1 MLFRTGFKGV
11 VRIDLPK
18 ALHRIAAPTDL
29 SEPLLY
35 MAGKRGARYPEN
47 ENFPVLNSGQS
58 EISHL
63 LRDGP
68 GCSKLLVGSLQTGSH
83 HFSVVIFIATA
94 DAVAGVGKSA
104 APKSPWTSVTH
115 IPEELRELW
124 VATDRQTETVVLQEG
139 FLIVHPPSGVLVA
152 GSNHRMRA
160 AMTRQLEPLTQ
171 HMRLPP
177 DEHVPM
183 DPPHFNAYLTTIK
196 RAQYLTKL
204 VQQALSPHNQT
215 GASMPTMNEI
225 PQPMEIETMVDTA
238 AEGYGTHRGQGVP
251 HMVPGATLQ
260 SGEHLLTR
268 PPSALTYA
276 VRRLRLHYQDGLRL
290 SNAMHQMAANYSNSQ
305 EAQLIA
311 GLLDPFDRFLTHPLG
326 LLNSEYPE

>member
-1 MLFRTGFKGV
+1 
-11 VRIDLPK
+11 
-18 ALHRIAAPTDL
+18 
-29 SEPLLY
+29 
-35 MAGKRGARYPEN
+35 MAGKRGARHPEN

-152 GSNHRMRA
+152 GSNNRMRA

-171 HMRLPP
+171 HTRLPH
-177 DEHVPM
+177 DENVPM
-183 DPPHFNAYLTTIK
+183 NPPHFEAYLTTIK
-196 RAQYLTKL
+196 RVFFEQ
-204 VQQALSPHNQT
+204 
-215 GASMPTMNEI
+215 
-225 PQPMEIETMVDTA
+225 
-238 AEGYGTHRGQGVP
+238 
-251 HMVPGATLQ
+251 
-260 SGEHLLTR
+260 
-268 PPSALTYA
+268 
-276 VRRLRLHYQDGLRL
+276 
-290 SNAMHQMAANYSNSQ
+290 
-305 EAQLIA
+305 
-311 GLLDPFDRFLTHPLG
+311 THPT
-326 LLNSEYPE
+326 SAIST